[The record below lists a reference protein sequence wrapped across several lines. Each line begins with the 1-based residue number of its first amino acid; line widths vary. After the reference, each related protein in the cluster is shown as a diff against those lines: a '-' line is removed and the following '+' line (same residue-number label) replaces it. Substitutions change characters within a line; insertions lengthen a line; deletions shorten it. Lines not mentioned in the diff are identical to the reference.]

1 MKWYEWYIDVIKN
14 KYATFEGRARRKE
27 YWYFVLMNI
36 IILFGLSFIDGLTG
50 TFNTDAGMGVLSGI
64 YTLAILIPSI
74 AVSIRRLHDSNL
86 SGWWILLVF
95 IPIFGAITLIIL
107 YVRDSTPEENKYGPN
122 PKTISA

>member
-1 MKWYEWYIDVIKN
+1 MKWYEWYIYVIKN

-50 TFNTDAGMGVLSGI
+50 TFNTDASMGLLSGI
-64 YTLAILIPSI
+64 YTLAILIPSF
-74 AVSIRRLHDSNL
+74 AVAIRRLHDSNL

-95 IPIFGAITLIIL
+95 IPIFGAITFIIL
-107 YVRDSTPEENKYGPN
+107 CVRDSTPEENKYGPN
-122 PKTISA
+122 QKAISI